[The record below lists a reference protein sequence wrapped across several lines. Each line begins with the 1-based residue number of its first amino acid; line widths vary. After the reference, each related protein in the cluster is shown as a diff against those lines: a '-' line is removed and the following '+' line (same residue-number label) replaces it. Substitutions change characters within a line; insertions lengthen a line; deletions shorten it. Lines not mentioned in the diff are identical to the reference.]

1 MYYFCSYDWDW
12 PYNFNIK
19 LTRKMSNIKL
29 VLEILFCHP
38 PGVSNQDGISAQPIR
53 YGYYLSNKS
62 QKLLLVILAFTSPIR
77 LE

>member
-1 MYYFCSYDWDW
+1 
-12 PYNFNIK
+12 
-19 LTRKMSNIKL
+19 MSNIKL

-53 YGYYLSNKS
+53 YGYYLSNKL